1 MFLDLAPL
9 KLRPYGVIQI
19 CSLLL
24 LLFTAIIQA
33 FTIKVHLKPLFL
45 YNENQQLTESTSF
58 FASSWR
64 IRNLLLVTAVFAL

>member
-9 KLRPYGVIQI
+9 KLRPYGATQI
-19 CSLLL
+19 CSLL